1 MPRNPTSWMW
11 KEACDL
17 LDQAERLHRQFFRL
31 STSRRTRPVW
41 EPPVDVYEDEREI
54 IIIVALP
61 GVSAERIEVTIE
73 MNALV
78 IRAESSMPFG
88 RADCEIHRLEIPYGY
103 FERRIELPA
112 VRLETGARELS
123 NGCLI
128 LSLRKLG

>member
-11 KEACDL
+11 EEACDL

-31 STSRRTRPVW
+31 STSRRARPVW

-54 IIIVALP
+54 IIVVALP
-61 GVSAERIEVTIE
+61 GVSAEHIEVTIE
-73 MNALV
+73 MNTLV

-112 VRLETGARELS
+112 VRLETSTRELD

>member
-54 IIIVALP
+54 VIIVALP

>member
-1 MPRNPTSWMW
+1 MW

>member
-17 LDQAERLHRQFFRL
+17 LDQAERLHRQFFKL
-31 STSRRTRPVW
+31 SASQRARPVW

-54 IIIVALP
+54 IIVVALP

-112 VRLETGARELS
+112 VRLEAGARELS

-128 LSLRKLG
+128 LSLRKPG